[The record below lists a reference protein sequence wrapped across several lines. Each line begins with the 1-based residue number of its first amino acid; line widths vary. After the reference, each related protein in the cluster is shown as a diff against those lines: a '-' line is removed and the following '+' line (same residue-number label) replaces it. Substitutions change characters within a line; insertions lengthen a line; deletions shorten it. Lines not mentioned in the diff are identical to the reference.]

1 LLEEMD
7 QENPGEMERV
17 DSLMHSSIDTD
28 QLIVFEANLIED
40 CAEQGKGN
48 SQTIELALF
57 KIKSYAEDNSKKVGE
72 ARNLIREM
80 GEYVL
85 EE

>member
-1 LLEEMD
+1 MD
-7 QENPGEMERV
+7 QEEPGEIQKV
-17 DSLMHSSIDTD
+17 DSLMHSSIDID
-28 QLIVFEANLIED
+28 QMIILEADRIED
-40 CAEQGKGN
+40 SIEQGKVS
-48 SQTIELALF
+48 SQAIELSLL

-80 GEYVL
+80 GEYLL